1 MIVIPDNQRMI
12 TATVFG
18 GINDYNVS
26 AYNENMVLNDV
37 DFYVALPDRI
47 EGERPRVLVV
57 NVETNRAAIAMIED
71 VGPWNTDDPYWQTN
85 MRPQAETGTDEKGR
99 ETNGAGID
107 LSPALAKAIGIDGM
121 GLVDW
126 DFWDVVI
133 VATEEA

>member
-12 TATVFG
+12 SATVFG
-18 GINDYNVS
+18 GEADYNVS

-85 MRPQAETGTDEKGR
+85 TRPQAENGTDEKGR

-107 LSPALAKAIGIDGM
+107 LSPALAAAIGIDGM

-126 DFWDVVI
+126 DFWDIVI